1 MGVLHLDCG
10 GGYTKLHVA
19 TPYSTI
25 PTHTQLQAVKLVRS
39 EYTLY
44 VETSVHFLAVILYST
59 VSHWGNWV
67 RMNKTSRVLFQ
78 LLVNL

>member
-1 MGVLHLDCG
+1 MMGVLHLDCG

-39 EYTLY
+39 EYTLCGDQCP
-44 VETSVHFLAVILYST
+44 FLGCDIVQHSLPL
-59 VSHWGNWV
+59 GE
-67 RMNKTSRVLFQ
+67 LGEDE
-78 LLVNL
+78 